1 VKTEVKNIF
10 KPVAPDVI
18 QGLERSFPTL
28 GKQMELLQGAY
39 SAWHQN
45 PTRVN
50 FAMYQSYVS
59 GMTSILITDMTGM
72 EVVQNGLMIT
82 AVPEK
87 EEPKIPDSKVSEKKR
102 KSLLPA
108 TSPTAT
114 AEGIIPDATEK
125 KRLKTKGSARNKK
138 TKKNE
143 FKDPKMFL
151 KNEYPNI
158 NDAVLNGTVRFL
170 EMSIEAMATFK
181 FPKECREIPCAWT
194 SVLVTVNQN
203 IGTEEEKYNLLME
216 STFKLNPPTMKNFK
230 QYYSKVNGELT
241 TISKT
246 SLRTAILA
254 RSDAK
259 LKLPKKA
266 ATPTVETEDLENEA
280 HVEFLSN
287 SLSEIANGQGS
298 FLGSPAT
305 EAAANALASLKGA
318 NLVSS

>member
-1 VKTEVKNIF
+1 MKTEVKHIF
-10 KPVAPDVI
+10 KPVAPEVI
-18 QGLERSFPTL
+18 KGLEESFPTL
-28 GKQMELLQGAY
+28 GKQMELIQVAFTVWNG
-39 SAWHQN
+39 S
-45 PTRVN
+45 PTRDN
-50 FAMYQSYVS
+50 YAIYQSLVS

-87 EEPKIPDSKVSEKKR
+87 EEPKIPDSKEKKR

-125 KRLKTKGSARNKK
+125 KRLKTNGSATNKK
-138 TKKNE
+138 NKKNK
-143 FKDPKMFL
+143 FTDPKMFL
-151 KNEYPNI
+151 RDEYPNM
-158 NDAVLNGTVRFL
+158 NDAVLNGSVGFL
-170 EMSIEAMATFK
+170 EMSIEAMIIFN

-194 SVLVTVNQN
+194 SFLVTVNQN
-203 IGTEEEKYNLLME
+203 IGTEEEKYKLLME
-216 STFKLNPPTMKNFK
+216 STFKQNPPTMKNFK

-246 SLRTAILA
+246 SLRTAILS

-266 ATPTVETEDLENEA
+266 AYPTVENEA

-287 SLSEIANGQGS
+287 SLSESANGQGS
-298 FLGSPAT
+298 FLGSPVT